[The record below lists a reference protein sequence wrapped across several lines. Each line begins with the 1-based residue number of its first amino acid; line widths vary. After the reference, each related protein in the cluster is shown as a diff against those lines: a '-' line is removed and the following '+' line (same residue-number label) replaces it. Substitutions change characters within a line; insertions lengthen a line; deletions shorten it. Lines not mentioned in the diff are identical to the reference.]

1 MVQVELILE
10 NSNII
15 PFFGIRRQYALHRE
29 ELLTAIDDVYRS
41 GQVLDG
47 MYTMRFEEAIAR
59 RCDRAYAVAVNSG
72 TQALKF
78 ALEEYED
85 EDDALIIPAI
95 SFVATVNVAAQSAFK
110 NTHMVDVD
118 SQGLMY
124 LESLER
130 AHIEDNVSTVM
141 YVNLYGNTIDYDR
154 FRLQTEFFTS
164 QRLNVIEDAAQS
176 FGASYRGI
184 PSGKMG
190 DISVL
195 SFDPT
200 KNLNNYGSGGMV
212 LTDDAGVASN
222 IRNERNNGKESDHEY
237 AGTNSKMS
245 EADCAQML
253 VKLQYFDAWQER
265 RTRIADYY
273 STELLKFV
281 DVPTATPGAV
291 HAWHKYVIRT
301 KERSKLQ
308 HHLTIAGIETKI
320 HYNKTLFDYPVGEC
334 YGPDP
339 VSGSFW
345 EATRLTR
352 ECLSLPIY
360 PELADAEVERVVE
373 AVRDFYW

>member
-1 MVQVELILE
+1 ME
-10 NSNII
+10 NSNLI

-59 RCDRAYAVAVNSG
+59 RCDRAFAIAVNSG
-72 TQALKF
+72 TQGLKF
-78 ALEEYED
+78 ALNEFEEDTEG
-85 EDDALIIPAI
+85 LIIPAI
-95 SFVATVNVAAQSAFK
+95 SFIATVNMAAQSAFK
-110 NTHMVDVD
+110 DIHIVDVD
-118 SQGLMY
+118 AQGLIF
-124 LESLER
+124 LESMDR
-130 AHIEDNVSTVM
+130 AGIQDRVSTVM
-141 YVNLYGNTIDYDR
+141 YVNLYGNTVDYDR

-164 QRLNVIEDAAQS
+164 QQLNVIEDAAQS
-176 FGASYRGI
+176 FGASYKGI

-212 LTDDAGVASN
+212 LTDDAGVAAN
-222 IRNERNNGKESDHEY
+222 IRNERNNGKESEHEY

-265 RTRIADYY
+265 RTRIAEYY

-281 DVPTATPGAV
+281 DVPAATPGAV
-291 HAWHKYVIRT
+291 HAWHKYVIRA

-308 HHLTIAGIETKI
+308 HHLMISGIETKV
-320 HYNKTLFDYPVGEC
+320 HYNRTLFDYPVGSR

-339 VSGSFW
+339 TVGSFW

-360 PELADAEVERVVE
+360 PELTDEEVERVVE

>member
-1 MVQVELILE
+1 LE
-10 NSNII
+10 NTNII
-15 PFFGIRRQYALHRE
+15 PFFGIKQQYALHRE

-47 MYTMRFEEAIAR
+47 MYTMRFEDAIAE
-59 RCDRAYAVAVNSG
+59 RCGRTYAIAVNSG
-72 TQALKF
+72 TQGLKF
-78 ALEEYED
+78 ALEEFED
-85 EDDALIIPAI
+85 ENDALIIPAI
-95 SFVATVNVAAQSAFK
+95 SFVATVNTAAQSAFK
-110 NTHMVDVD
+110 NTHIVDVD
-118 SQGLMY
+118 PQGLMY

-130 AHIEDNVSTVM
+130 AHVEDNVTTVM

-154 FRLQTEFFTS
+154 FRLQTEFFTA
-164 QRLNVIEDAAQS
+164 RKLNVIEDAAQS
-176 FGASYRGI
+176 FGASYKGI

-212 LTDDAGVASN
+212 LTDDAGIASN

-237 AGTNSKMS
+237 SGTNSKMS

-265 RTRIADYY
+265 RNKIADYY

-281 DVPTATPGAV
+281 NVPVATPGTV
-291 HAWHKYVIRT
+291 HAWHKYVIRV
-301 KERSKLQ
+301 KDRSKLQ
-308 HHLTIAGIETKI
+308 HHLSLSGIETKI
-320 HYNKTLFDYPVGEC
+320 HYNKTLFDYPVGMA

-339 VSGSFW
+339 NSGAFW
-345 EATRLTR
+345 EATRLTK

-360 PELADAEVERVVE
+360 PELTDEEVERVVE

>member
-1 MVQVELILE
+1 LE
-10 NSNII
+10 NSNLI

-29 ELLTAIDDVYRS
+29 ELLTATDEVYRS

-47 MYTMRFEEAIAR
+47 MYTQRFEQAIAR

-72 TQALKF
+72 TQGLKF
-78 ALEEYED
+78 ALEQFED
-85 EDDALIIPAI
+85 SEQGLIIPAI
-95 SFVATVNVAAQSAFK
+95 SFVATINMAVQSAFK
-110 NTHMVDVD
+110 NIHMVDVD
-118 SQGLMY
+118 PQGLMY

-130 AHIEDNVSTVM
+130 AHIEDRIGTVM

-154 FRLQTEFFTS
+154 FRLQTEFFTAN
-164 QRLNVIEDAAQS
+164 QLNVIEDAAQS
-176 FGASYRGI
+176 FGASYKGI

-200 KNLNNYGSGGMV
+200 KNLPNYGSGGMV
-212 LTDDAGVASN
+212 LTDDASIASN
-222 IRNERNNGKESDHEY
+222 ILNERNNGKESDHEY
-237 AGTNSKMS
+237 SGTNSKMS
-245 EADCAQML
+245 ESDCAQML
-253 VKLQYFDAWQER
+253 VKLQYFDTWQER
-265 RTRIADYY
+265 RTRIAEYY

-281 DVPTATPGAV
+281 DVPMATPGAV
-291 HAWHKYVIRT
+291 HAWHKYVIRA

-308 HHLTIAGIETKI
+308 HHLMISGIETKV
-320 HYNKTLFDYPVGEC
+320 HYNRTLYDYPVGSG

-339 VSGSFW
+339 VVGSFW

-360 PELADAEVERVVE
+360 PELTDDEVERVAE

>member
-1 MVQVELILE
+1 MVQIELILE
-10 NSNII
+10 NSNLI
-15 PFFGIRRQYALHRE
+15 PFFGIKRQYALHRE

-47 MYTMRFEEAIAR
+47 LYTMRLEQAIAR
-59 RCDRAYAVAVNSG
+59 RCDRTYAVAVNSG
-72 TQALKF
+72 TQGLKF
-78 ALEEYED
+78 ALAEF
-85 EDDALIIPAI
+85 EDDTEDLIIPAI
-95 SFVATVNVAAQSAFK
+95 SFVATVNAAAQSAFK
-110 NTHMVDVD
+110 DVHIVDVD
-118 SQGLMY
+118 SQGLLY

-130 AHIEDNVSTVM
+130 SHIQNNITTVM

-154 FRLQTEFFTS
+154 FRLQTEFFTAKK
-164 QRLNVIEDAAQS
+164 LNVIEDAAQS
-176 FGASYRGI
+176 FGASYKGI

-212 LTDDAGVASN
+212 LTDDARVAAS
-222 IRNERNNGKESDHEY
+222 IINERNNGKESDHEY
-237 AGTNSKMS
+237 SGTNSKMS
-245 EADCAQML
+245 EADCAQLL

-265 RTRIADYY
+265 RTQIAEYY

-281 DVPTATPGAV
+281 DVPVAIPGAV

-301 KERSKLQ
+301 PRRSHLQ
-308 HHLTIAGIETKI
+308 NHLMLDGIETKI
-320 HYNKTLFDYPVGEC
+320 HYNKTLFDYPVGMA

-339 VSGSFW
+339 VTGAHW
-345 EATRLTR
+345 QATQLTK

-360 PELADAEVERVVE
+360 PELADEEIERVVE
-373 AVRDFYW
+373 SVRSFHW

>member
-1 MVQVELILE
+1 MVQGQPILE
-10 NSNII
+10 NSNLI

-29 ELLTAIDDVYRS
+29 ELLTATDDVYRS

-59 RCDRAYAVAVNSG
+59 RCDRAYAITVNSG
-72 TQALKF
+72 TQGLKF
-78 ALEEYED
+78 ALQQFED
-85 EDDALIIPAI
+85 DNDALIIPAV
-95 SFVATVNVAAQSAFK
+95 SFVATVNMAAQSAFK

-118 SQGLMY
+118 AQGLMY

-130 AHIEDNVSTVM
+130 AHIEDNVTTVM

-212 LTDDAGVASN
+212 LIDDAGVAAN
-222 IRNERNNGKESDHEY
+222 IRNERNNGKESEHEY

-265 RTRIADYY
+265 RTRIAEYY

-281 DVPTATPGAV
+281 DVPAATPGAV
-291 HAWHKYVIRT
+291 HAWHK
-301 KERSKLQ
+301 
-308 HHLTIAGIETKI
+308 
-320 HYNKTLFDYPVGEC
+320 
-334 YGPDP
+334 
-339 VSGSFW
+339 
-345 EATRLTR
+345 
-352 ECLSLPIY
+352 
-360 PELADAEVERVVE
+360 
-373 AVRDFYW
+373 